1 MYQLRLR
8 EKKIGLE
15 KELFDTP
22 SDEKCYTASDEAD
35 FQDFEEDLEEQDNL
49 IMRRLLQEE
58 EE

>member
-1 MYQLRLR
+1 MGINPLSDNAYYDYEAGYYHY
-8 EKKIGLE
+8 EKY
-15 KELFDTP
+15 
-22 SDEKCYTASDEAD
+22 YTASDEAD